1 MDSKYTIIMCAI
13 ENFQYSNDCT
23 VTSCTLLINA
33 NAPSDNILNL
43 DKILNLSLEISDE
56 NL

>member
-1 MDSKYTIIMCAI
+1 MCAS
-13 ENFQYSNDCT
+13 ENFQSSNDCT